1 LIPLHTGAGCTKKLD
16 CDQRPKIKK
25 RMVKVIS
32 VTNQKGG
39 VGKTTTSINLSAAL
53 VKRGKRILLL
63 DMDPQGNASVGLGV
77 DTEDLDSTIY
87 DVLLSEATA
96 RDAIVKTE
104 SGVDVMTANGDLAG
118 AQVELLNE
126 IGRELR
132 LKKALAPIMDDYD
145 YIFID
150 CPPALNVLTINALV
164 ASNSVMI
171 PMQCEYFALEGL
183 SALISTVRAIRET
196 LNPTLKIEGLLRTM
210 FDKRNSLSGEVSRQL
225 ETHFGS
231 KVYETVVPRNVRLAE
246 APSYGEPAI
255 SYSPKSK
262 GARAYL
268 LLADEMLKLSKAK
281 NESRVNRSNRSNREN
296 TKV

>member
-1 LIPLHTGAGCTKKLD
+1 MA
-16 CDQRPKIKK
+16 
-25 RMVKVIS
+25 KVIS

-39 VGKTTTSINLSAAL
+39 VGKTTSSINLSAAL
-53 VKRGKRILLL
+53 VLKKKRILLL

-77 DTEDLDSTIY
+77 DTQDLEATIY
-87 DVLLSEATA
+87 DVLLNEVTA
-96 RDAIVKTE
+96 KEAIVKTE

-132 LKKALAPIMDDYD
+132 LKKALADVQDDYD

-183 SALISTVRAIRET
+183 SALVSTIRAIRET

-210 FDKRNSLSGEVSRQL
+210 FDKRNSLSGEVSKQL
-225 ETHFGS
+225 QNHFGD
-231 KVYETVVPRNVRLAE
+231 KVYETVIPRNIRLAE
-246 APSYGEPAI
+246 APSYGEAAI
-255 SYSPKSK
+255 SYAPHSK
-262 GARAYL
+262 GAKAYVKLATEVLKIADRRA
-268 LLADEMLKLSKAK
+268 AK
-281 NESRVNRSNRSNREN
+281 INAAAV
-296 TKV
+296 

>member
-1 LIPLHTGAGCTKKLD
+1 MA
-16 CDQRPKIKK
+16 
-25 RMVKVIS
+25 KVIS

-63 DMDPQGNASVGLGV
+63 DMDPQGNASVGLGI
-77 DTEDLDSTIY
+77 DTAELENTIY

-96 RDAIVKTE
+96 RDAIVQTE

-132 LKKALAPIMDDYD
+132 LKKALVEVLPDYD

-183 SALISTVRAIRET
+183 SALISTIRAIRET
-196 LNPTLKIEGLLRTM
+196 LNPGLKVEGLLRTM

-225 ETHFGS
+225 ETHFGN

-255 SYSPKSK
+255 SYSPLSK
-262 GARAYL
+262 GARSYL
-268 LLADEMLKLSKAK
+268 LLADEILKLAAAK
-281 NESRVNRSNRSNREN
+281 TASA
-296 TKV
+296 

>member
-1 LIPLHTGAGCTKKLD
+1 MA
-16 CDQRPKIKK
+16 
-25 RMVKVIS
+25 KVIS

-53 VKRGKRILLL
+53 VEKQQRILLL

-77 DTEDLDSTIY
+77 DTAELDATIY
-87 DVLLSEATA
+87 DVLLNEASA
-96 RDAIVKTE
+96 REAIVKTE

-132 LKKALAPIMDDYD
+132 LKKALASVQADYD

-183 SALISTVRAIRET
+183 SALVSTVRAIRET

-210 FDKRNSLSGEVSRQL
+210 FDKRNSLSGEVSKQL
-225 ETHFGS
+225 QNHFGD
-231 KVYETVVPRNVRLAE
+231 KVYDTVIPRNVRLAE
-246 APSYGEPAI
+246 APSYGEAAI
-255 SYSPKSK
+255 TYAPESK
-262 GARAYL
+262 GARAYTR
-268 LLADEMLKLSKAK
+268 LAKEILKIAELKK
-281 NESRVNRSNRSNREN
+281 
-296 TKV
+296 